1 MSPRWWPLCQDLLQR
16 GGSSGGQSM
25 DQIFSILNQLC
36 KILNNCHSATFRFK
50 WYDYIFTY
58 TYTYTHYI
66 YIIYI
71 YQIYIYIYRSVVTKI
86 HQNFLSRFGLGLLDQ
101 PRLGPFC
108 HFKKGHGRLWVGAL
122 FAKLPEQSGGRG
134 IRVLQ
139 REVGVDGLKD
149 GGITFTLDG
158 VGSQGIKEYLFRFI
172 LNIFSLTKNKFEK
185 GSYCGST
192 SRSATSW

>member
-122 FAKLPEQSGGRG
+122 FCQAPWAKRWTWDPRLATRGRG
-134 IRVLQ
+134 WRVE
-139 REVGVDGLKD
+139 RWGH
-149 GGITFTLDG
+149 
-158 VGSQGIKEYLFRFI
+158 
-172 LNIFSLTKNKFEK
+172 NIYS
-185 GSYCGST
+185 GW
-192 SRSATSW
+192 SWKPGN